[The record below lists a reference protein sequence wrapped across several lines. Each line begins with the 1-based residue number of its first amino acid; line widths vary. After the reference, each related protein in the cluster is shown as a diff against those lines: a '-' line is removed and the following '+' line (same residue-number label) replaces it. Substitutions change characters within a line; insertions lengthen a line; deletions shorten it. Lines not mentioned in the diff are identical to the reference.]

1 MTVAKNIKTIKE
13 QIHSKEAKY
22 GRNPESVQLLAVTKK
37 HSVNAIQEAYA
48 AGQRCFGE
56 NFVQEAMNKIETINQ
71 HDIEWHFIG
80 HIQSNKTRKIAEN
93 FHWVHS
99 ITSPQIA
106 ERLHQQRP
114 ESLPPLNVC
123 LEVNVSHEQTK
134 GGINYVDVLP
144 LAELCASFNRLKLRG
159 LMAIPALHAE
169 LIDQRAEFY
178 KLRLLFDELNKKNF
192 QLDTLSMGTTQD
204 MEAAIAEGATI
215 VRIGTAIFGTREV

>member
-1 MTVAKNIKTIKE
+1 MTIAKKLKTLRE
-13 QIHSKEAKY
+13 QIHSNEKKY
-22 GRNPESVQLLAVTKK
+22 GRYLDSVQLLAVTKK
-37 HSVNAIQEAYA
+37 HSVNAIQEAYDG
-48 AGQRCFGE
+48 GQRRFGE
-56 NFVQEAMNKIETINQ
+56 NFVQEALNKIKTIHQ
-71 HDIEWHFIG
+71 DDIEWHFIG
-80 HIQSNKTRKIAEN
+80 SIQSNKTRKIAEN

-99 ITSPQIA
+99 ISSAQIA
-106 ERLHQQRP
+106 ERLHEERP
-114 ESLPPLNVC
+114 ESLPPLNIC

-134 GGINYVDVLP
+134 SGISYVDVLP

-192 QLDTLSMGTTQD
+192 QLDTLSMGTTHD

-215 VRIGTAIFGTREV
+215 VRIGTAIFGPREV